1 MKNEIKIAPEER
13 AQWRARLTSEFSC
26 HDADHAALTLTLLDA
41 LDSAEASVERHIA
54 SHKKTL
60 VHCKFEFDRAEQAEA
75 RAVELE
81 TYISK
86 LVYELTDGKLSK
98 PYDVQVVADEVSQ
111 IWQEYT
117 DTKVAEAR
125 EEEAARQ
132 AVEMEQIDFEEVH

>member
-1 MKNEIKIAPEER
+1 MNKELKLCPFCRGR
-13 AQWRARLTSEFSC
+13 AY
-26 HDADHAALTLTLLDA
+26 
-41 LDSAEASVERHIA
+41 RHI
-54 SHKKTL
+54 SR
-60 VHCKFEFDRAEQAEA
+60 FETTFHVQCACGAIVECGGNEEHSVDVWNHRPLEDELKA
-75 RAVELE
+75 RVVELE
-81 TYISK
+81 IYISK